1 MAEEALAK
9 SGLHLDSFNKIRLL
23 QTDLAESGNELCDEV
38 KEFRNKVNAFQSST
52 DGLMETL
59 KEFTKMV
66 DSEKLRTMSSRNAL
80 KAADKQKIA
89 DAQQLQILIR
99 ERRIELERLRVEY
112 EAAQKEENEQK
123 EYLQKFLSPT

>member
-9 SGLHLDSFNKIRLL
+9 CGLHLDSFNKIRLL
-23 QTDLAESGNELCDEV
+23 QTDLSESGYELTDEV
-38 KEFRNKVNAFQSST
+38 KEFRSKVNAFQSNT
-52 DGLMETL
+52 DGIMEIL
-59 KEFTKMV
+59 HEFAKMV
-66 DSEKLRTMSSRNAL
+66 DSEKLRAMSSRNAL
-80 KAADKQKIA
+80 KMADKQKIA